1 MVVWTCQGNT
11 NVEIKSGIWYKI
23 DMKKLIFLF
32 LIIFCTFPC
41 FAKAPK
47 KYVEETYGSKA
58 VFFDEDIDEE
68 LDDDKIGYRSQIY
81 FLNSTDTEISFEFRE
96 IKTSIGS
103 VTSDKIFP
111 IKGREKKITIPAKQ
125 YFDLRA
131 TVGDIEHFL
140 FVFEDKV
147 YKVFAYSDKLDFQ
160 TSDKFSLIFEFAD
173 E

>member
-1 MVVWTCQGNT
+1 
-11 NVEIKSGIWYKI
+11 
-23 DMKKLIFLF
+23 MKKLF
-32 LIIFCTFPC
+32 LIFIFFFCAYSC
-41 FAKAPK
+41 FAIPPK
-47 KYVEETYGSKA
+47 KYVKETYGTKA
-58 VFFDEDIDEE
+58 VFFDEDIDSE
-68 LDDDKIGYRSQIY
+68 LNDDKIGSRSQIY

-111 IKGREKKITIPAKQ
+111 IKGREKKIIIPAKQ

-147 YKVFAYSDKLDFQ
+147 YKIYAYSDKIDIQ